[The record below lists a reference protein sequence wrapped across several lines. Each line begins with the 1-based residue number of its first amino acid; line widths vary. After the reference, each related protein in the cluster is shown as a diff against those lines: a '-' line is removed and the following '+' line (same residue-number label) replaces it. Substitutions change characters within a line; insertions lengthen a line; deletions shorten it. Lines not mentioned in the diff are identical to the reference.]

1 MRWKTPKASDGRII
15 KRFAFLPVEIN
26 HEARWLETVYI
37 FQTYYDG
44 VYRIGWDNSLF
55 VTKEE
60 YENYKKE
67 KKDARHE
74 F

>member
-1 MRWKTPKASDGRII
+1 MRWKTPKPSDGRII
-15 KRFAFLPVEIN
+15 KKFALLPIEIN
-26 HEARWLETVYI
+26 REVRWLETVYI

-44 VYRIGWDNSLF
+44 VYLIGWKSLSF

-67 KKDARHE
+67 KKDGTDRI
-74 F
+74 